1 MPKSNLDL
9 IDSLNEI
16 AKSDFLDDDQ
26 KADLLLAAKKYLMLV
41 PRKQI
46 VNRNK
51 RLNSGKMKEYQNGLS

>member
-1 MPKSNLDL
+1 MKSNLDL
-9 IDSLNEI
+9 IDSLKEI

-46 VNRNK
+46 VSRNNRINSVKTK
-51 RLNSGKMKEYQNGLS
+51 RYYNGLS

>member
-1 MPKSNLDL
+1 MKSNLDL
-9 IDSLNEI
+9 IDSLKEI

-46 VNRNK
+46 VTRSD
-51 RLNSGKMKEYQNGLS
+51 RLNSIKTKRYYNGLS